1 MSAVG
6 IAGVVTE
13 QSQESVDAALARVS
27 SIDLSRINAKLEGS
41 LGREQVETVCD
52 IYRKWLALHMC
63 YPNAKL
69 TPSKPLD
76 EYWHTHILDT
86 RAYTDDCE
94 KLFGSYLHHYPYFG
108 LEGDADDKDAGFE
121 LTKALYKKH
130 FDLELVGVANKCSST
145 DCR

>member
-6 IAGVVTE
+6 IAGVVVE
-13 QSQESVDAALARVS
+13 QSQESVDAALAKVS
-27 SIDLSRINAKLEGS
+27 AIDLSKINAKLEKH
-41 LGREQVETVCD
+41 LGKDQVDMMCD

-63 YPNAKL
+63 YPNAEL
-69 TPSKPLD
+69 TPSKLLD

-86 RAYTDDCE
+86 KAYMNDCE

-108 LEGDADDKDAGFE
+108 LEGDADARDAGFE
-121 LTKALYKKH
+121 LVSALFKKH
-130 FDLELVGVANKCSST
+130 FNLELTGVAGPCSSS